1 MIRSLLPLLLL
12 SPAVLHAKTIAPGV
26 SYTQTKGYHVVVAAL
41 DSKSVE
47 VRVPAPLAT
56 PAKNKRTVS
65 QWAQGENALI
75 ALNANFFGGPE
86 NRPCGAARGYGTQ
99 YPGIYAEPP
108 NCVTSLGWA
117 QGGKGGV
124 FASGG
129 READAGYAAQFTEV
143 VTGGGLLLKGGARS
157 DWNHGKLAEGRACT
171 AAGLSADRKRII
183 LVVTNTSACTGKGL
197 QDVLLAAGAA
207 DAVHLDGGGSS
218 KLWLRG
224 AGYVNDVKGDRLPPV
239 AIVVKAPDA
248 AGAKC
253 PADCGKAAC
262 VETLQPVRSQC
273 VGKPCRAGLSAS
285 WSCDSTLKKRIRC
298 SQGVVVSQ
306 PCAVACVPT
315 KTSGGGDCA
324 PCPSGGGLYCGGGG
338 ILGEAD
344 TLYRCS
350 KGVVTSSKKCAKACV
365 RMPAG
370 TSDRC
375 E

>member
-1 MIRSLLPLLLL
+1 MTQALAAFLFLLPSALE
-12 SPAVLHAKTIAPGV
+12 AKTLAPGV

-47 VRVPAPLAT
+47 VRVPAPFSK
-56 PAKNKRTVS
+56 PSENKRTVS
-65 QWAQGENALI
+65 QWAKSENALL

-99 YPGIYAEPP
+99 YPGIYAEAG

-117 QGGKGGV
+117 MGGKGGV

-129 READAGYAAQFTEV
+129 HETDAGYGSQYTEV

-157 DWNHGKLAEGRACT
+157 DWNHTKLAEGRPCT
-171 AAGLSADRKRII
+171 AVGLSADRKRLV
-183 LVVTNTSACTGKGL
+183 LVVTGPGSCTGKGL
-197 QDVLLAAGAA
+197 QDVLLSAGAA
-207 DAVHLDGGGSS
+207 DAIHLDGGGSS

-224 AGYVNDVKGDRLPPV
+224 AGYVNGVKEDRRPPV

-248 AGAKC
+248 ADAKC

-273 VGKPCRAGLSAS
+273 VGKACRAGLTAS

-298 SQGVVVSQ
+298 AEGAVVSQ
-306 PCAVACVPT
+306 PCAVACVP
-315 KTSGGGDCA
+315 KKNGGGDCA

-338 ILGEAD
+338 ILGETD

-350 KGVVTSSKKCAKACV
+350 KGVVTSSKKCAKSCV